1 VVHAEL
7 IKPPREDTH
16 KKASR
21 HPLPVMGNG
30 ESVRFRA
37 VVTNISI
44 VDTPWGERVVK
55 VDLTEERETP
65 STVIVPAEQS
75 ELARELAPVISQ
87 LIRAMPFFGGG
98 SKARLPRL
106 SLYLT
111 EDEWERLTARPTIG
125 DVMEVE
131 VAKSSL
137 KVHKEG

>member
-1 VVHAEL
+1 M
-7 IKPPREDTH
+7 K
-16 KKASR
+16 
-21 HPLPVMGNG
+21 
-30 ESVRFRA
+30 FRA

-87 LIRAMPFFGGG
+87 LLKAMPFFGGG
-98 SKARLPRL
+98 GKARLPRL

-111 EDEWERLTARPTIG
+111 EDEWERLAARPTIG

-137 KVHKEG
+137 KVCKRE

>member
-1 VVHAEL
+1 M
-7 IKPPREDTH
+7 
-16 KKASR
+16 SS
-21 HPLPVMGNG
+21 G
-30 ESVRFRA
+30 ESVKFRA

-44 VDTPWGERVVK
+44 LDTAWGERVVK

-87 LIRAMPFFGGG
+87 LMRAMPFFGGSG
-98 SKARLPRL
+98 KARLLRL

-137 KVHKEG
+137 KVRKEE

>member
-1 VVHAEL
+1 M
-7 IKPPREDTH
+7 
-16 KKASR
+16 SS
-21 HPLPVMGNG
+21 G
-30 ESVRFRA
+30 ESVKFRA

-44 VDTPWGERVVK
+44 HDTAWGERVVK

-87 LIRAMPFFGGG
+87 LMRVMPFFGGSG
-98 SKARLPRL
+98 KARLLRL

-137 KVHKEG
+137 KVRKEE

>member
-1 VVHAEL
+1 MSE
-7 IKPPREDTH
+7 
-16 KKASR
+16 
-21 HPLPVMGNG
+21 G

-65 STVIVPAEQS
+65 SAVIMPAEQS
-75 ELARELAPVISQ
+75 ELAREIAPVLSQ
-87 LIRAMPFFGGG
+87 IMRTIPFFGMGG
-98 SKARLPRL
+98 KARLPRL

-111 EDEWERLTARPTIG
+111 EEEWDRLISRPTIG

-137 KVHKEG
+137 KLRKES